1 MATRLILLIIIEFGN
16 FHFQIP
22 LLKIITTQCPIV
34 LSVNFIEENCENT
47 QREWFNFKI
56 SLGEGGGVPF
66 LNLEI
71 TV

>member
-1 MATRLILLIIIEFGN
+1 MATRLILLKLIEFGN
-16 FHFQIP
+16 FHFQTP
-22 LLKIITTQCPIV
+22 LLKITTQCPIV

-56 SLGEGGGVPF
+56 WWWWGGVPS

-71 TV
+71 AV